1 MEKGLS
7 QEIIKRIESIE
18 GMNIENAAKL
28 RYIDQQL
35 SYRKLCDLWGVNNR
49 TIPKI
54 LNYSGISIRHGGEA
68 VKTQWVN
75 NPKRRKSA
83 GENLANINHSL
94 ALEGKHI
101 RQGKTKENSEMIRN
115 ISEKL
120 KVSSSFNRPEVKRK
134 VLENSLMK
142 RKEHPENMSALDY
155 KPSVNERILCNF
167 IDSIHIP
174 YEFRKL
180 INGYIVDIYIPSLNF
195 AIDCFGSGHLP
206 FSFKK
211 HQAITSQGIHIV
223 YCSNSFVKKACF
235 TDLHQYITSLNT
247 CSIDPT
253 FRSQITV
260 IWGARGMSPFGNDTN
275 KFTVKRI
282 HMNSFYKLILTAT
295 TNNDVT
301 T

>member
-134 VLENSLMK
+134 ALENSLMK
-142 RKEHPENMSALDY
+142 RKEHPENMSEDFVDMLENRGEPLEDVVCDY
-155 KPSVNERILCNF
+155 ISGMT
-167 IDSIHIP
+167 DQ
-174 YEFRKL
+174 Y
-180 INGYIVDIYIPSLNF
+180 
-195 AIDCFGSGHLP
+195 AIQKF
-206 FSFKK
+206 
-211 HQAITSQGIHIV
+211 QE
-223 YCSNSFVKKACF
+223 YFV
-235 TDLHQYITSLNT
+235 
-247 CSIDPT
+247 P
-253 FRSQITV
+253 RS
-260 IWGARGMSPFGNDTN
+260 WS
-275 KFTVKRI
+275 
-282 HMNSFYKLILTAT
+282 
-295 TNNDVT
+295 
-301 T
+301 